1 MAASDNPALQ
11 EPLELD
17 PTLFA
22 TAYKSKRF
30 YLLTRRE
37 PADTLY
43 AAPRCLDDDAA
54 GHRLTIHLPRHPR
67 SLSLVSETAG
77 QSGRDV
83 FNEKPTREELAIIT
97 NPSEKH
103 ALGSMA
109 VLHTNMG
116 DITVRLPH
124 VCIGCVQLRYANRDV
139 DFYYARGWTD

>member
-43 AAPRCLDDDAA
+43 AAPRWLGDAA
-54 GHRLTIHLPRHPR
+54 VGPGLTIRRRRVPC
-67 SLSLVSETAG
+67 SLSLGSETAG

-109 VLHTNMG
+109 VIHTTKG
-116 DITVRLPH
+116 DITVRRPH
-124 VCIGCVQLRYANRDV
+124 ACTGRVPTRRAHGAAAQSC
-139 DFYYARGWTD
+139 